1 MTDELQDDIEIV
13 QEIEQTEDDS
23 VDYSEADHQDESQ
36 DDNDSEAD
44 LAPAGEGQHKQKVK
58 LTPEQ
63 QALFE
68 QKTAKRVWAQK
79 DAERKAKA
87 LEQELN
93 ALRAERVRTAAP
105 VVPPMP
111 EQFEDG
117 FEHKLAERD
126 KAIAA
131 KGQWDTEQA
140 FYARQHHEAEQR
152 AQQLKQESLHTTVAE
167 YSKRALK
174 LGVSKE
180 ELASAGTAVAGY
192 GINPDLAEAILNDDN
207 GPLITTY
214 LANNPEALEEVVN
227 RNPAAAALYI
237 ARNIVPKLQPRKTRT
252 TNAPEPAPVLR
263 GNGAPPKDKYH
274 VEGAIFK

>member
-111 EQFEDG
+111 DQFEDG
-117 FEHKLAERD
+117 YEQKVAARD
-126 KAIAA
+126 QAIADYS
-131 KGQWDTEQA
+131 QWRTEQA
-140 FYARQHHEAEQR
+140 VIARQQP
-152 AQQLKQESLHTTVAE
+152 QTTHLACH
-167 YSKRALK
+167 AL
-174 LGVSKE
+174 G
-180 ELASAGTAVAGY
+180 
-192 GINPDLAEAILNDDN
+192 
-207 GPLITTY
+207 
-214 LANNPEALEEVVN
+214 
-227 RNPAAAALYI
+227 
-237 ARNIVPKLQPRKTRT
+237 
-252 TNAPEPAPVLR
+252 
-263 GNGAPPKDKYH
+263 DK
-274 VEGAIFK
+274 